1 MESSKIESQT
11 QESAMKITLHDE
23 NQEDILAA
31 YDEAV
36 LRKKSAEEAA
46 AKANEEL
53 NEIHEKARVAAIAKS
68 KAAIAQFN
76 IEPRDLFEGIQ
87 VVEKKKQSREK
98 RKYAPA
104 TTKYRG
110 PNGEEWSGR
119 GLTPRWLSALIAAG
133 RTKEEFAVA
142 A

>member
-1 MESSKIESQT
+1 MESTAESQT
-11 QESAMKITLHDE
+11 QDPAMTITFHGE
-23 NQEDILAA
+23 NAEDFLVAYNEAA
-31 YDEAV
+31 
-36 LRKKSAEEAA
+36 LRKKAAEEVV

-53 NEIHEKARVAAIAKS
+53 NEVREKARAAAVEKS
-68 KAAIAQFN
+68 KAAIAQFSLA
-76 IEPRDLFEGIQ
+76 PRDLFENIQ
-87 VVEKKKQSREK
+87 IAKKKAKSGEK

-142 A
+142 T

>member
-1 MESSKIESQT
+1 MESTAESQT
-11 QESAMKITLHDE
+11 QDPAMTITFHGE
-23 NQEDILAA
+23 NAEDFLSVYNEAA
-31 YDEAV
+31 
-36 LRKKSAEEAA
+36 LRKKAAEEVV

-53 NEIHEKARVAAIAKS
+53 NEIREKARAAAVEKS
-68 KAAIAQFN
+68 KAAIAQFG

-87 VVEKKKQSREK
+87 VVEKKKQSSEK

-119 GLTPRWLSALIAAG
+119 GLTPRWLSTLIASG
-133 RTKEEFAVA
+133 RNKEEFAIA

>member
-1 MESSKIESQT
+1 ME
-11 QESAMKITLHDE
+11 ITLHGE
-23 NQEDILAA
+23 NAEDFLAA
-31 YDEAV
+31 YDEVA
-36 LRKKSAEEAA
+36 LRKKVAEEEAA
-46 AKANEEL
+46 KAAEEL
-53 NEIHEKARVAAIAKS
+53 NEIHEKARAAAIAKS
-68 KAAIAQFN
+68 KAAIAQFG

-87 VVEKKKQSREK
+87 VVEKKKQSSEK

-133 RTKEEFAVA
+133 HAKEEFTVA
-142 A
+142 T

>member
-1 MESSKIESQT
+1 MENTTESQI
-11 QESAMKITLHDE
+11 QEPAMAITLHGE
-23 NQEDILAA
+23 NPECFLKA
-31 YDEAV
+31 YSEAE
-36 LRKKSAEEAA
+36 LRKKAAEEEV

-53 NEIHEKARVAAIAKS
+53 NEIHEKARAAAISKT

-76 IEPRDLFEGIQ
+76 IEPRDLFDDVQI
-87 VVEKKKQSREK
+87 VEKKKQPGER
-98 RKYAPA
+98 RAYTAPTA
-104 TTKYRG
+104 KYRG

-133 RTKEEFAVA
+133 HTKEEFAVA

>member
-1 MESSKIESQT
+1 MENTIASQA
-11 QESAMKITLHDE
+11 QESAMQITLHNE
-23 NQEDILAA
+23 NAEYFLTIYGDA
-31 YDEAV
+31 D
-36 LRKKSAEEAA
+36 LRKKAAEEQL
-46 AKANEEL
+46 AKVNEEL
-53 NEIHEKARVAAIAKS
+53 NEIREKALAAAIAKS
-68 KAAIAQFN
+68 KATIAQFG

-87 VVEKKKQSREK
+87 VVEKKKQSSEK

-142 A
+142 T

>member
-1 MESSKIESQT
+1 MEVKT

-31 YDEAV
+31 YDEAA

-53 NEIHEKARVAAIAKS
+53 NEIREKARAAAVEKS

-76 IEPRDLFEGIQ
+76 IEPRDLFENIQ
-87 VVEKKKQSREK
+87 IAKKKAKSGEK

-142 A
+142 T

>member
-1 MESSKIESQT
+1 MEVKT
-11 QESAMKITLHDE
+11 QESAMKITLHNE

-31 YDEAV
+31 YDEAA

-53 NEIHEKARVAAIAKS
+53 YEIREKARAAAIAKS

-76 IEPRDLFEGIQ
+76 IKPRDLFDDAEL
-87 VVEKKKQSREK
+87 KKKTKKINPQYR
-98 RKYAPA
+98 A
-104 TTKYRG
+104 KYRG